1 MGSFVDFPP
10 RDDSDIRLADAQK
23 TKDTITFATC
33 QDLLSVSAL
42 RW

>member
-1 MGSFVDFPP
+1 MGSFVDFLP
-10 RDDSDIRLADAQK
+10 RDDSDNNLEDDQK